1 MKRPVVIAALLLLLL
16 SSCVKLPF
24 PNENNTPPEAIEDVI
39 MYDSTGMAIKDFYAG
54 RLIRLES
61 DKFIALNQAGDL
73 TKEGII
79 KFDAIDAVIIKAEKN
94 YLLTRVPIMARS
106 LTINV
111 SITLLLQNYQVRL
124 CPRCEFVYRPTVRGQ
139 ILAGYG
145 KGGPDGTFREPAEM
159 TLDAAGN
166 IYVIDQ
172 EASHD
177 VILKVTPAGV
187 VTPFA
192 GAGGEFGRLIGIGL
206 NRSRNCIYVADATVQ
221 RVLKIDITA
230 PATITTLAGSGTPG
244 NTNGTGTAASFNFG
258 NQRAYQPGDNDKGQG
273 LTLDAMGN
281 IYVGEIYGTAP
292 IASQIRKITPE
303 GVVTT
308 LPGSQTNP
316 MGDAEVL
323 IPAGLAVSG
332 TDMYYVSGYSGVF
345 QGITRITSAGARSV
359 TAGRVHAESLN
370 DGTGAAA
377 EFSYPKAIAATSTFL
392 YIADGSN
399 GALRRSSLSGQVITL
414 AGVGHRNTNSQCA
427 GSCPPGGLLPLEG
440 SFWMPLSLS
449 FVGPDYFE
457 EAARVIRM
465 DIVSGVAA
473 QSDGLIYVSDAGYRC
488 IWKIT
493 VH

>member
-1 MKRPVVIAALLLLLL
+1 MKRLIVLASLFVLLFT
-16 SSCVKLPF
+16 SCVKIPF
-24 PNENNTPPEAIEDVI
+24 PNDNTAPDAIEDVA
-39 MYDSTGMAIKDFYAG
+39 MYDSSGMAISDFYAG

-73 TKEGII
+73 TKEGTIQ
-79 KFDAIDAVIIKAEKN
+79 FDAISAVIIKAEKN

-111 SITLLLQNYQVRL
+111 SIRLLLRNYLIRL
-124 CPRCEFVYRPTVRGQ
+124 CPQCEFVYRPTVRGR
-139 ILAGYG
+139 ILAGNV
-145 KGGPDGTFREPAEM
+145 KGSPDGTFREPAEM
-159 TLDAAGN
+159 TLDAEGN

-172 EASHD
+172 SVSND

-192 GAGGEFGRLIGIGL
+192 GAGGEFGRLVGIGL
-206 NRSRNCIYVADATVQ
+206 DRSRNCIYVADATVQ
-221 RVLKIDITA
+221 RVLKIDIAA
-230 PATITTLAGSGTPG
+230 PATIITLAGSGTPG

-258 NQRAYQPGDNDKGQG
+258 NQRAYEPGDNDRGQG
-273 LTLDAMGN
+273 LTVDATGN
-281 IYVGEIYGTAP
+281 IYVGEMYGTAG

-303 GVVTT
+303 GAVTT
-308 LPGSQTNP
+308 LTGSQTNP

-323 IPAGLAVSG
+323 QPAGVAVSG
-332 TDMYYVSGYSGVF
+332 TDIYYVSGYSGVF
-345 QGITRITSAGARSV
+345 QGITRIASAGTRSV

-377 EFSYPKAIAATSTFL
+377 EFSYPKAIAATSTYL
-392 YIADGSN
+392 YVADGSN
-399 GALRRSSLSGQVITL
+399 GALRRSSLTGQVITL

-440 SFWMPLSLS
+440 SFWMPVSLSL
-449 FVGPDYFE
+449 VGPDYFE
-457 EAARVIRM
+457 EAARAIRM

-473 QSDGLIYVSDAGYRC
+473 QNDALIYVSDSGYRC

-493 VH
+493 LH

>member
-1 MKRPVVIAALLLLLL
+1 MKRPVVVSALLLLLL

-24 PNENNTPPEAIEDVI
+24 PKGDTPPDAIEDVA
-39 MYDSTGMAIKDFYAG
+39 MYDSSGMAIRDFYAG

-61 DKFIALNQAGDL
+61 DKFIELNQAGDL
-73 TKEGII
+73 TKEGTIQ
-79 KFDAIDAVIIKAEKN
+79 FDAINAVIIKAEKN

-111 SITLLLQNYQVRL
+111 SIRLLLRNYLVRL
-124 CPRCEFVYRPTVRGQ
+124 CPQCEFVYRPTVRGQ
-139 ILAGYG
+139 ILAGNV
-145 KGGPDGTFREPAEM
+145 KGSPDGTFREPAEM

-172 EASHD
+172 GVSND
-177 VILKVTPAGV
+177 VILKVTPTGV

-192 GAGGEFGRLIGIGL
+192 GSAGEFGRLVGIAL
-206 NRSRNCIYVADATVQ
+206 DRSRNCIYVADATVQ
-221 RVLKIDITA
+221 RVLKIDIAT
-230 PATITTLAGSGTPG
+230 PATINTLAGSGTAG

-258 NQRAYQPGDNDKGQG
+258 SQRAYQSGDNDRGQG
-273 LTLDAMGN
+273 LTVDAAGN
-281 IYVGEIYGTAP
+281 IYVGEMYGTAG

-323 IPAGLAVSG
+323 LPAGVAVSG
-332 TDMYYVSGYSGVF
+332 TDIYYVSGYSGVF
-345 QGITRITSAGARSV
+345 QGITRIAGAGTRSSL
-359 TAGRVHAESLN
+359 AGLVHAESLN
-370 DGTGAAA
+370 DGAGAVA
-377 EFSYPKAIAATSTFL
+377 EFSYPKAIAATGTYL
-392 YIADGSN
+392 YVADGSN
-399 GALRRSSLSGQVITL
+399 GALRRSSLTGQVITL

-449 FVGPDYFE
+449 LVGPDYFE
-457 EAARVIRM
+457 EAARAIRM
-465 DIVSGVAA
+465 DIVSGVTA
-473 QSDGLIYVSDAGYRC
+473 QSDGLIYVSDCGYRC